1 MTQQVRYLI
10 ILCFSLLVI
19 ITSGCGFHLR
29 GKVEVPSQLQ
39 TILLENNDPF
49 GPLNRAII
57 NELHNNGVIISEDK
71 TRTDIPVLRINGI
84 KQSEDTV
91 SIFADGNTAE
101 YQLTMLV
108 NAQVLIPNKGLHSL
122 DIRVNRSFFDNPLTV
137 MAKDAERNMIDTE
150 MREAAARQMV
160 RKLLTINIDNL
171 ESTLIDDV
179 GRHEPSQ
186 QSVKSHSDD
195 LPPIIINN
203 EYILPGTSNN

>member
-1 MTQQVRYLI
+1 MSQLVRYLVMSY
-10 ILCFSLLVI
+10 FSLFVVI
-19 ITSGCGFHLR
+19 TAGCGFHLR

-39 TILLENNDPF
+39 TILLENSDPF

-57 NELHNNGVIISEDK
+57 QEFHNNGVTISEDK
-71 TRTDIPVLRINGI
+71 TRTDIPVLRIKDI
-84 KQSEDTV
+84 RQSQDTV

-108 NAQVLIPNKGLHSL
+108 NAQLLIPNKALHSL

-150 MREAAARQMV
+150 MREAIARQMV

-171 ESTLIDDV
+171 ENSLKVDV
-179 GRHEPSQ
+179 GQHDPSQ
-186 QSVKSHSDD
+186 QSEKSNSDD

-203 EYILPGTSNN
+203 EYILPNTNNN